1 MGAYVLGTW
10 RQKYDEEISKSEDL
24 DPWLTKVLNGR
35 IKGQIQ
41 PAKNVSFGPHGS
53 SKYIFSIYQNSIN
66 QEIFTLKSRLLVYLE
81 NMRNLL
87 HSFSLPAWLL

>member
-1 MGAYVLGTW
+1 MGPCVLGTW

-24 DPWLTKVLNGR
+24 DPRLTKVLNGR

-53 SKYIFSIYQNSIN
+53 FPNIFSVDTKIQ
-66 QEIFTLKSRLLVYLE
+66 
-81 NMRNLL
+81 
-87 HSFSLPAWLL
+87 